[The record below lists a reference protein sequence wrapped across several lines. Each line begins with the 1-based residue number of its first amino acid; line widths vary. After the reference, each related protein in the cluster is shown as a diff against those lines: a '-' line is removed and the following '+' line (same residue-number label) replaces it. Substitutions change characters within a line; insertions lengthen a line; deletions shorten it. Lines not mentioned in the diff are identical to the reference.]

1 MDHLLVR
8 VKTCARSLPKRILS
22 VLLSPTLY
30 MRELVLSNTEM
41 KRTGMSSLRSGMVSM
56 MKTVDSHVGK
66 GGPYGV
72 QVKRDNDFQTDFHV
86 QAMEAAIEGQT
97 AYRSGVLSDKEK

>member
-1 MDHLLVR
+1 
-8 VKTCARSLPKRILS
+8 
-22 VLLSPTLY
+22 
-30 MRELVLSNTEM
+30 
-41 KRTGMSSLRSGMVSM
+41 M

-97 AYRSGVLSDKEK
+97 AYRSGVLSDKEKQQDAYDAFAKANLATFAQATIKYSKQFEDPENFEKKDNKWGEGYIYFRCGAV